1 MLINAH
7 GLSKKYPM
15 GESVFYAL
23 QGVNLAVDQG
33 EIVTILGPSGSGK
46 STLLN
51 VIGGIER
58 PDGGQLFVDGQKI
71 SAHSDAQLTMYR
83 REKIGFVFQFYNLIA
98 NLTVQENIEAT
109 THIAKAPLPV
119 DEVLRAVGM
128 YDKRNKFPSELSGGE
143 QQRVS
148 IARAVAK
155 NPGLLLCDEPTGALD
170 FATSK
175 EILKLLE
182 NINQTYNTTILIIT
196 HNPALQAMSDRI
208 LRLRSGEIVE
218 DVANP
223 HKLPAEQVEW

>member
-15 GESVFYAL
+15 GESEFYAL
-23 QGVNLAVDQG
+23 KGVDFAVEQG

-58 PDGGQLFVDGQKI
+58 PDGGQLFVDGPEI
-71 SAHSDAQLTMYR
+71 SAYTDAQLTIYR
-83 REKIGFVFQFYNLIA
+83 RDKIGFVFQFYNLIQS
-98 NLTVQENIEAT
+98 LTVQENIEAAT
-109 THIAKAPLPV
+109 NIAKSPLPI
-119 DEVLRAVGM
+119 DEVMRAVGM
-128 YDKRNKFPSELSGGE
+128 YDKRDKFPSELSGGE

-155 NPGLLLCDEPTGALD
+155 NPDLLLCDEPTGALD
-170 FATSK
+170 FETSK

-182 NINQTYNTTILIIT
+182 SINKTYNTTILIIT

-208 LRLRSGEIVE
+208 IRVRSGEIVE
-218 DVANP
+218 DVPNP
-223 HKLPAEQVEW
+223 NKLPAEKVEW